1 MDLGAVGKGYA
12 GELVTELLKKRGIT
26 SAVLDIG
33 GNIQTIGTQPD
44 GTSWKLGIR
53 NLFGESTIG
62 VLFVANKAVVT
73 SGNYERYFVGDDGK
87 EYGHIINPETGYPV
101 ENELASIT
109 IITDEGKQGD
119 VLSTALYVKGLESA
133 IEYWRSHS
141 DFNLIAVTDDGE
153 IYLTEA
159 IAEDFS
165 LNSTFSNM
173 KVNII
178 E

>member
-12 GELVTELLKKRGIT
+12 GDLVTELLKKRGIT

-73 SGNYERYFVGDDGK
+73 SGNYERYFVK
-87 EYGHIINPETGYPV
+87 NNQLSNTY
-101 ENELASIT
+101 
-109 IITDEGKQGD
+109 TDIRDCFTKACQ
-119 VLSTALYVKGLESA
+119 VYA
-133 IEYWRSHS
+133 I
-141 DFNLIAVTDDGE
+141 FPPP
-153 IYLTEA
+153 
-159 IAEDFS
+159 
-165 LNSTFSNM
+165 
-173 KVNII
+173 
-178 E
+178 